1 MQKRIAFKL
10 ALAGAMALMLS
21 ACGDKTEAPQ
31 AAKTADAPKAAET
44 AQGPLKIAFVY
55 VSPASEEGW
64 SR

>member
-31 AAKTADAPKAAET
+31 PAKTADAPKTAET
-44 AQGPLKIAFVY
+44 AQAP
-55 VSPASEEGW
+55 
-64 SR
+64 SRLPSST

>member
-31 AAKTADAPKAAET
+31 PAKKA
-44 AQGPLKIAFVY
+44 G
-55 VSPASEEGW
+55 PASMTSLVRNLRRNSATR